1 MYQLVE
7 KSTKSQ
13 QIPIISFKFFY
24 LILAVGFSFNR
35 RPEENPWITRD
46 RLTPTSAAEAGPSF
60 ITEKGNT
67 VASPEDTDVNNKCI
81 ICMEN
86 PKNATLIHGDTGHCC
101 SCWACAQ
108 VLKQR
113 GDPCPICR
121 APIEHVIRQFNAWR
135 AVLPWS
141 VSCYISLDVG

>member
-1 MYQLVE
+1 MHESPCDSYH
-7 KSTKSQ
+7 
-13 QIPIISFKFFY
+13 
-24 LILAVGFSFNR
+24 LILILLFSILAAGFSFNR
-35 RPEENPWITRD
+35 RPQENPWITRD
-46 RLTPTSAAEAGPSF
+46 RLTPTSGAEASPSF
-60 ITEKGNT
+60 VTEKGNT
-67 VASPEDTDVNNKCI
+67 VASPEDTDVNTKCI

-101 SCWACAQ
+101 CCWPCAQ

-135 AVLPWS
+135 WLWPWS
-141 VSCYISLDVG
+141 VTWFRAVDVD